1 MLQFKIPIAIALA
14 AALTLGACT
23 NPDGSAYNGG
33 NGALAGA
40 GIGAL
45 LGHAIGGDG
54 RGAVVGAII
63 GGTIGG
69 LAGDS
74 QDQQQYG
81 GY

>member
-1 MLQFKIPIAIALA
+1 MLHIKIPTLLA
-14 AALTLGACT
+14 VTAMLALGACT
-23 NPDGSAYNGG
+23 NPDGSTNNGG
-33 NGALAGA
+33 TGALAGA

-45 LGHAIGGDG
+45 LGRAIGGDG
-54 RGAVVGAII
+54 RGAVVGGII
-63 GGTIGG
+63 GAGIGG